1 MALLPAASESK
12 LRAMIS
18 APLAIKRFA
27 VDSGLLLSL
36 SLLTVVAA
44 GPAPPQQP
52 SPGISPQEVAAG
64 RVVVRLRNSP
74 LTARFRFEQFTPD
87 LAAEIAAR
95 LSGTAARPLF
105 PLDDGTAL
113 HRLRLPSILPG
124 ALPVETEAT
133 IRARRRRYRLD
144 RWIILEL
151 AEGETVMQALERLGK
166 HPLVEVAEPDYR
178 GRGAGVRT
186 AHAPVPGF
194 TPNDPLFAQQWY
206 LDNANDAD
214 IDMPE
219 AWEIKRSALSVL
231 IAVLDTGADL
241 DHPDLAAALLPGVD
255 YVNDDSDPSDD
266 EGHGSNVTGLL
277 GAIGG
282 NGKGIAG
289 VAFET
294 FIIPIKVLDDNQFGY
309 YTWWESGFY
318 RAANLGVRVINLSA
332 GGENYSE
339 ALHAA
344 VRYASDRGAVICTS
358 MMNFDNDVPYY
369 PAAFSETIA
378 VGATN
383 DEDRRADPFL
393 WGGGSSYG
401 DHIDLVAPGNGL
413 ISTNRNGGYARYA
426 GTSQATAL
434 VSGVAALMIQLD
446 VTLTVEEVRTI
457 LRKKADDQVGRI
469 SEDTPGFDIYH
480 GGGRLNAAS
489 ALDSVA
495 TATSVPTAFTAT
507 PPRPNPSMG
516 PVPVRFVYDL
526 TEANPVTQRIYDAR
540 GRLVITVLEGDWRL
554 AGRHVETWDGKGPR
568 GNLVPSGIYLYEL
581 IAGSHRVTGKLI
593 RLK

>member
-18 APLAIKRFA
+18 APSAIKRFA

-36 SLLTVVAA
+36 SLLTVVAT

-105 PLDDGTAL
+105 PLEDRTAL
-113 HRLRLPSILPG
+113 HRMRLRSLLPHVLPPE
-124 ALPVETEAT
+124 AEAT
-133 IRARRRRYRLD
+133 IHARRRRYGLD

-151 AEGETVMQALERLGK
+151 AERETVQQALERLAR
-166 HPLVEVAEPDYR
+166 HSLVEVGEPDFR
-178 GRGAGVRT
+178 GRGAGFRISPT
-186 AHAPVPGF
+186 LVPRY
-194 TPNDPLFAQQWY
+194 TPNDPRFAEQWY
-206 LDNANDAD
+206 LDQANDAD

-219 AWEIKRSALSVL
+219 AWEIKRSALAVP

-241 DHPDLAAALLPGVD
+241 DHPDLTAAILPGWD
-255 YVNDDSDPSDD
+255 YVNDDPDPTDD

-282 NGKGIAG
+282 NGIGIAG

-294 FIIPIKVLDDNQFGY
+294 LIFPIKVLNQNQEGY
-309 YTWWESGFY
+309 YTWWASGFCY
-318 RAANLGVRVINLSA
+318 AADLGVRVINLSA

-339 ALHAA
+339 ALHTA
-344 VRYASDRGAVICTS
+344 VRYAYDRGVVICTS
-358 MMNFDNDVPYY
+358 MMNYDNDVPYY

-495 TATSVPTAFTAT
+495 AATSVPTAFTAT

-516 PVPVRFVYDL
+516 PVRFVYDL
-526 TEANPVTQRIYDAR
+526 TEANPVTLRIYDAR
-540 GRLVITVLEGDWRL
+540 GRLVITVLEGDWRP
-554 AGRHVETWDGKGPR
+554 AGRHVETWQGTDPR
-568 GNLVPSGIYLYEL
+568 GSLVPSGIYLYEL
-581 IAGSHRVTGKLI
+581 IAGPHRVTGKLV

>member
-1 MALLPAASESK
+1 
-12 LRAMIS
+12 
-18 APLAIKRFA
+18 
-27 VDSGLLLSL
+27 LLLAAVS
-36 SLLTVVAA
+36 A

-52 SPGISPQEVAAG
+52 HPGISPEEVAAG
-64 RVVVRLRNSP
+64 RVVVRLRHSP
-74 LTARFRFEQFTPD
+74 LTARFRFERFTPD

-105 PLDDGTAL
+105 PLEDRTAL
-113 HRLRLPSILPG
+113 HRSRLRSLLPHAFP
-124 ALPVETEAT
+124 AEAEAT
-133 IRARRRRYRLD
+133 IHARRRRYGLD

-151 AEGETVMQALERLGK
+151 AEGETVMQALERLAR
-166 HPLVEVAEPDYR
+166 HPLVDDVEPDYR
-178 GRGAGVRT
+178 GSGAGFRT
-186 AHAPVPGF
+186 SPILVPRY
-194 TPNDPLFAQQWY
+194 TPNDPRFVQQWY
-206 LDNANDAD
+206 LNQANDAD

-219 AWEIKRSALSVL
+219 AWEITRSALDVP

-241 DHPDLAAALLPGVD
+241 DHPDLATALLAGWD
-255 YVNDDSDPSDD
+255 YVNDDPNPSDD

-282 NGKGIAG
+282 NGIGIAG

-294 FIIPIKVLDDNQFGY
+294 LILPIKVLDQDQYGY
-309 YTWWESGFY
+309 YTWWASGFY
-318 RAANLGVRVINLSA
+318 YATDLGVRVINLSA
-332 GGENYSE
+332 GGENYSA
-339 ALHAA
+339 ALHTA
-344 VRYASDRGAVICTS
+344 VRYAYDRGVVICTS
-358 MMNFDNDVPYY
+358 MMNFDNAVPYY
-369 PAAFSETIA
+369 PAAFSETFA

-383 DEDRRADPFL
+383 DEDRRADPFI

-413 ISTNRNGGYARYA
+413 ISTYRDGGYAIYA

-457 LRKKADDQVGRI
+457 LREKADDQVGRI

-495 TATSVPTAFTAT
+495 AGALVPTAFTAH

-516 PVPVRFVYDL
+516 PVRFVYDL
-526 TEANPVTQRIYDAR
+526 TEAGPVTLRIYDAR
-540 GRLVITVLEGDWRL
+540 GRLVVTVLEGVPRS
-554 AGRHVETWDGKGPR
+554 AGRHVETWYGTDPR
-568 GNLVPSGIYLYEL
+568 GSPVPSGIYLFEL
-581 IAGSHRVTGKLI
+581 IAGRHRATGKLI